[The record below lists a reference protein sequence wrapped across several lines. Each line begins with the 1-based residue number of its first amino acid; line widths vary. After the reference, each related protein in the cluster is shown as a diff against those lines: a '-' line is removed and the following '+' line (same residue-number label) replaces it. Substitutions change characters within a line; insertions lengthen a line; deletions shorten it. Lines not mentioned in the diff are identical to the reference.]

1 MRKNQALTGLAAAAV
16 FTMGFVP
23 VSQAY
28 AAEPCVPNAGHPA
41 ESGAWS
47 WTAFTPWQADPAQ
60 PADPDGESG
69 GDNIANVTQ
78 IGEGYADTAD
88 GAYRQKVSDGWQ
100 RFTPWQTDPTP
111 PGVAANEEAGH
122 RYERTVEGE
131 GWTETKTVVVK
142 KAWTETI
149 EGAPGVWANFSP
161 NDSQATFVGPPT
173 YPSDQRG
180 TWHHHGDLPPGQAG
194 SDGVYANGNPAKGGN
209 WFYRE
214 AGTEA
219 QTIEHPAVTEE
230 VTVEHPRR
238 HAHRVPVGR
247 VRVPVRVPLVGL
259 RAHQRRGHR
268 RGDLRD
274 RAHGP
279 DGLHRRH
286 RAGRADDG
294 GADAAEHRRA
304 AHGRTDGR
312 QADAASRCPVRAGRR
327 PGLGPEALEGADR
340 DRRGALR

>member
-1 MRKNQALTGLAAAAV
+1 MRKKQALTGLAVAAV

-23 VSQAY
+23 VSQAH
-28 AAEPCVPNAGHPA
+28 ADEPCVPSAGNPA

-47 WTAFTPWQADPAQ
+47 WTAFTPWQAGPAQ

-69 GDNIANVTQ
+69 EDNIANMTQ

-100 RFTPWQTDPTP
+100 RFTPWQTDATP
-111 PGVAANEEAGH
+111 PAVAANEEAGH
-122 RYERTVEGE
+122 RYERTVKGE
-131 GWTETKTVVVK
+131 GWTETKTVVVE

-149 EGAPGVWANFSP
+149 EGTPGVWANFSP

-194 SDGVYANGNPAKGGN
+194 PDGVYANGNAAKGGN

-219 QTIEHPAVTEE
+219 ETIEHPAVTEE
-230 VTVEHPRR
+230 VTVEHPGGTHTEYQWDVDAFHYEYRWSVYER
-238 HAHRVPVGR
+238 TNVEGTDPVTCETEPTDPTDSTDVIEPDEPTTEQPSTDEPPTAEATDDRPTPLPAARSERVGDRGLAPKHSK
-247 VRVPVRVPLVGL
+247 VPTVIDAGL
-259 RAHQRRGHR
+259 
-268 RGDLRD
+268 
-274 RAHGP
+274 
-279 DGLHRRH
+279 
-286 RAGRADDG
+286 
-294 GADAAEHRRA
+294 
-304 AHGRTDGR
+304 
-312 QADAASRCPVRAGRR
+312 
-327 PGLGPEALEGADR
+327 
-340 DRRGALR
+340 